1 MDQDKHWRDRLDYT
15 MLFLVFLLIVIS
27 LMAIYAGTT
36 TQYVRDGMYEELRH
50 VYALS
55 QARWVIIGIFVM
67 IIVIAVDYEYLKYL
81 TIPLYSFGMLLL
93 LIVEFFGYTNNGATR
108 WIEWNNRGIYQPS
121 EIMKIILVLALA
133 HLVFVLNKRY
143 SEKSM
148 KHDLIKLGFIAAV
161 SLPPFFLVLKQP
173 DLGSALVLFSI
184 VAVAILVSN
193 MSFKM
198 LGILAGLATAAIAFV
213 FYMFF
218 NYVDLLISLEILE
231 PHQLERIYGWLYPE
245 QYASSYAMQTLSA
258 TRGIGSGQLLGT
270 GFLNSVQA
278 ANALIPEMHTD
289 FIFAVIGEEF
299 GFIGSTIVIC
309 IFFLL
314 IYRMVMLAMACK
326 DLYGTYIIAGI
337 AGMLTFQIF
346 QNIAMTIGL
355 MPVTGIALPFISY
368 GGSAFMTNMIAV
380 GIVMNIGMRQKSY
393 MFEATR
399 QDAELRAPYMPLQ
412 SARKLR
418 NKKNGQDPSPAK

>member
-1 MDQDKHWRDRLDYT
+1 
-15 MLFLVFLLIVIS
+15 
-27 LMAIYAGTT
+27 
-36 TQYVRDGMYEELRH
+36 
-50 VYALS
+50 
-55 QARWVIIGIFVM
+55 
-67 IIVIAVDYEYLKYL
+67 
-81 TIPLYSFGMLLL
+81 MLL
-93 LIVEFFGYTNNGATR
+93 
-108 WIEWNNRGIYQPS
+108 
-121 EIMKIILVLALA
+121 
-133 HLVFVLNKRY
+133 
-143 SEKSM
+143 
-148 KHDLIKLGFIAAV
+148 
-161 SLPPFFLVLKQP
+161 FFLYV
-173 DLGSALVLFSI
+173 
-184 VAVAILVSN
+184 
-193 MSFKM
+193 
-198 LGILAGLATAAIAFV
+198 
-213 FYMFF
+213 FF

-278 ANALIPEMHTD
+278 ANASIPEMHTD

-380 GIVMNIGMRQKSY
+380 GIVINIGMRQKKAICSKRRGR
-393 MFEATR
+393 MR
-399 QDAELRAPYMPLQ
+399 
-412 SARKLR
+412 S
-418 NKKNGQDPSPAK
+418 